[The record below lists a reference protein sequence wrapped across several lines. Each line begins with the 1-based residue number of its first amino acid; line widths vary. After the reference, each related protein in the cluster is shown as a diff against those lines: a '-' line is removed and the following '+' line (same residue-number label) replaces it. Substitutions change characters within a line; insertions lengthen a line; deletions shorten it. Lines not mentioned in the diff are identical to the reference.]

1 MDTCLKGNKHNQTSN
16 SIKVK
21 ISVLH
26 GLCDVTD
33 YILLDLA
40 QLLLFENKILIFGMT
55 ALQQLISHWG
65 QNLRGNENTYKMLV
79 RRLSE

>member
-1 MDTCLKGNKHNQTSN
+1 MWIDARKQQNQTTSK

-33 YILLDLA
+33 CFLLGLA
-40 QLLLFENKILIFGMT
+40 QL
-55 ALQQLISHWG
+55 
-65 QNLRGNENTYKMLV
+65 
-79 RRLSE
+79 